1 MTNIMKKDL
10 SYLSKSLFIKGLQ
23 CPKSLYLF
31 KTQPELRGEIS
42 ESQEAIF
49 SQGTEVGIVA
59 QGLFLGGKEIPYE
72 GLSHDEQ
79 LKLTQAEIDRGTA
92 ILYEPVFTF
101 DKIFIKA
108 DILQKNR
115 KGWDLFEVKAT
126 TKIKDKEVYKDVYI
140 DDIALQYYVLQK
152 SGLPIRKAFLVF
164 INNQYVKNGDLDL
177 NQLFLKEDVTKK
189 ALEKQGYVRKEI
201 KKLRKALAGDTP
213 SIDIGEHCDDPY
225 PCDFKEYCW
234 QHLPDYS
241 VLNLS
246 RRNAKLWDL
255 YRQGIFHLKEI
266 PLEVLNKSQK
276 FEVKAFLNRRKF
288 ADPEKIKNFLDT
300 LWEPIYFLDF
310 ETFQTAIPL
319 YDGIKPYQQIPFQY
333 SIHFFKGSK
342 SKPGHYEFLAS
353 PNMDPRKEL
362 VETLLERI
370 PREACI
376 LAYHASFEKT
386 ILEQL
391 AERFP
396 KYQTKLKKMIDNLLD
411 LEVPFRKKA
420 LYHWS
425 MKGSSSLKKVLPA
438 LIPELDY
445 DELEICD
452 GGMAA
457 EAYFKMCRTQDP
469 KEAKQ
474 IRKNLLEYCRMD
486 TLAMV
491 ELLRVLSKKSSLPG

>member
-1 MTNIMKKDL
+1 MTKTIKKDL
-10 SYLSKSLFIKGLQ
+10 SYLSKSLFIRGLQ

-59 QGLFLGGKEIPYE
+59 RGLFPGGKEIPYE
-72 GLSHDEQ
+72 GLSLDDQ
-79 LKLTQAEIDRGTA
+79 LKQTQAEIDRGA
-92 ILYEPVFTF
+92 VVLYEPAFEF
-101 DKIFIKA
+101 DHIFIKA
-108 DILQKNR
+108 DILRKNR
-115 KGWDLFEVKAT
+115 KGWELYEVKAST
-126 TKIKDKEVYKDVYI
+126 EIKDKDVYLN
-140 DDIALQYYVLQK
+140 DIVLQYYVLQK
-152 SGLPIRKAFLVF
+152 SGFPIRKAYLVY
-164 INNQYVKNGDLDL
+164 INNQYVKNGELDL
-177 NQLFLKEDVTKK
+177 NQLFLIEDVTKQ
-189 ALEKQGYVRKEI
+189 ALEKQEYVRKEI

-241 VLNLS
+241 VLDL
-246 RRNAKLWDL
+246 AGQKKKLWDL
-255 YRQGIFHLKEI
+255 YRQGILHLKDI
-266 PLEVLNKSQK
+266 PLEMLPKSQR
-276 FEVKAFLNRRKF
+276 FEVEAHLNNWEF

-319 YDGIKPYQQIPFQY
+319 YDGTKPYQQIPFQY
-333 SIHFFKGSK
+333 SIHFFKGLK
-342 SKPGHYEFLAS
+342 SKLGHYAFLAS

-370 PREACI
+370 PPEACI
-376 LAYHASFEKT
+376 LAYNAPFEKK
-386 ILEQL
+386 ILKQL

-396 KYQTKLKKMIDNLLD
+396 KYRTKLKKMIDNLRD
-411 LEVPFRKKA
+411 LAGPFRKKA

-425 MKGSSSLKKVLPA
+425 MKGSYSLKKVLPA

-445 DELEICD
+445 DELEINE
-452 GGMAA
+452 GNMATQ
-457 EAYFKMCRTQDP
+457 AYFKMCQTKDP
-469 KEAKQ
+469 KEVKQ
-474 IRKNLLEYCRMD
+474 IRRNLLEYCRMD

-491 ELLRVLSKKSSLPG
+491 ELFRVLSKKSSLPG